1 MATDVLSALTGFR
14 HVPLDELDDVLIDE
28 ALGRILP
35 EVPAAPGAAF
45 QSAI

>member
-1 MATDVLSALTGFR
+1 MAADVLSQLTGFR
-14 HVPLDELDDVLIDE
+14 HIPLDELDDLLIDE

-35 EVPAAPGAAF
+35 EIPAAPGAAF

>member
-1 MATDVLSALTGFR
+1 MATDALSQLTDFR
-14 HVPLDELDDVLIDE
+14 HVPLDELDDLLIDE

-35 EVPAAPGAAF
+35 EVPAAPPAAF